1 MSMLEIYNETV
12 RDLLGQRDAKEGLP
26 KLEIRML
33 AEGEFD
39 VPGLTLNE
47 VNSMEEV
54 VKHMMLGKQNRAVG
68 AHDMNEH
75 SSRSHSILSLR
86 VRGENLHDK
95 VRSCHECMLE

>member
-1 MSMLEIYNETV
+1 MLEIYNETV
-12 RDLLGQRDAKEGLP
+12 RDLLGQRDPKEGP
-26 KLEIRML
+26 AKLEIRML

-95 VRSCHECMLE
+95 VM